1 MKKTD
6 TKKKTPKDYGR
17 WDNTPIKVISKPT
30 AKSTTKK
37 VKRGK

>member
-17 WDNTPIKVISKPT
+17 WDNTPIKVISKPKT
-30 AKSTTKK
+30 TTKK